1 MKRTQALAIWLLCTL
16 ACGAFFWKFE
26 NPNVFQSEA
35 QALRVTKAFFEG
47 IDYIVD
53 WFDKA
58 YDAIITHDI
67 WSLPGDCLAVL
78 LAVQITVLYLILSIP
93 FVVGWN
99 LLYCIDSLTG
109 WPCVVFWTSLVSFCV
124 AGCLYQRLD
133 AEPVKED

>member
-1 MKRTQALAIWLLCTL
+1 MKRTQAFVIWFLCTL

-35 QALRVTKAFFEG
+35 QAVRVTKAFFEG
-47 IDYIVD
+47 ILLFID

-58 YDAIITHDI
+58 YDAIMTHDI
-67 WSLPGDCLAVL
+67 WSLPADCLAVL
-78 LAVQITVLYLILSIP
+78 LVVLMAVLYLILSMP

-99 LLYCIDSLTG
+99 LMYCIDSLTG
-109 WPCVVFWTSLVSFCV
+109 WYYVAFWTCMTSWVL